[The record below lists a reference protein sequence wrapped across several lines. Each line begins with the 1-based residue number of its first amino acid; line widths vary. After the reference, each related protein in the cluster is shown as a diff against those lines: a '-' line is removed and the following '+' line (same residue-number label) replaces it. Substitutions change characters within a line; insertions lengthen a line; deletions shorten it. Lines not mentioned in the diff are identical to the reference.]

1 MKIVPNL
8 GLLAY
13 EAQRVTLP
21 LHPGVKSKLLEK
33 ADYAYRH
40 PFPFGFAVDLSAPQV
55 AHDDFAALYDRS
67 GSSQCSIVSVD
78 EYKLQVAGFSP
89 IVAWELLNWSP
100 AVDINPTD
108 EKWQLGI
115 EAMREFQ
122 RLSIFRSA
130 GLAASE
136 QTNAEKVLGMF
147 RQ

>member
-55 AHDDFAALYDRS
+55 AHDFAALYDRS

-78 EYKLQVAGFSP
+78 EYKS
-89 IVAWELLNWSP
+89 
-100 AVDINPTD
+100 TD

-136 QTNAEKVLGMF
+136 QTNAEGVLGMF